1 MQNDILEKLKIKNQP
16 KVEKVMEYN
25 IPRSEEDVKINTTI
39 IDKTKEQ
46 DIDVMRF
53 SDILNK
59 KKRVKKRQIN
69 FKKVKTKKKTE
80 NYNY

>member
-39 IDKTKEQ
+39 IEP
-46 DIDVMRF
+46 
-53 SDILNK
+53 
-59 KKRVKKRQIN
+59 
-69 FKKVKTKKKTE
+69 
-80 NYNY
+80 